1 MQLGKIQEGII
12 GDGKYGKIRI
22 NTETTD
28 KIFQK
33 HWPFYL
39 ENLIATANNWDFVVE
54 NRWGIDGKINLI
66 KQFSNNQGVIL
77 AGNIDADGVFSVT
90 FYEPKNDIKTLVE
103 KEIQKWWRV
112 YTKGG
117 EEIKNTSK
125 ITKISL
131 REHEKWSYNSTGW
144 KNNLGE
150 AEIRKGENQT
160 DFKLSERIKEVI
172 KKLDTNY
179 TRYTNSKAVGTF
191 YEKSG
196 NIAIRSIND
205 IDVVHHELSHLIDIK
220 QGIMENF
227 FADAEVVEEMEKIYL
242 EYYPWADISHDLDT
256 KMREWYAV
264 LQQKYLMIPT
274 AIIEKYPLLVD
285 VFVENGHPLQKQINA
300 DMSQIIADYQGLSAV
315 DKIGAI
321 VNNDKK
327 NTEYNSFLNVA
338 EKIEQKVSDIVIPFV
353 KLEEKSGKKFDVANL
368 LYASKA
374 VNGRIFANIDN
385 NGIDVGGSMR
395 SWKIKRDQDFWHFNE
410 KWELEQKE
418 EYNWG
423 ALIKEVGDAKKCYWN
438 KT

>member
-1 MQLGKIQEGII
+1 
-12 GDGKYGKIRI
+12 
-22 NTETTD
+22 
-28 KIFQK
+28 
-33 HWPFYL
+33 
-39 ENLIATANNWDFVVE
+39 
-54 NRWGIDGKINLI
+54 
-66 KQFSNNQGVIL
+66 
-77 AGNIDADGVFSVT
+77 
-90 FYEPKNDIKTLVE
+90 
-103 KEIQKWWRV
+103 
-112 YTKGG
+112 
-117 EEIKNTSK
+117 
-125 ITKISL
+125 
-131 REHEKWSYNSTGW
+131 
-144 KNNLGE
+144 
-150 AEIRKGENQT
+150 
-160 DFKLSERIKEVI
+160 
-172 KKLDTNY
+172 
-179 TRYTNSKAVGTF
+179 
-191 YEKSG
+191 
-196 NIAIRSIND
+196 
-205 IDVVHHELSHLIDIK
+205 
-220 QGIMENF
+220 
-227 FADAEVVEEMEKIYL
+227 MEKIYL